1 MLFERLNWLLIATAF
16 CFLAL
21 GGDNRIIAQ
30 EFTLEVDSF
39 TFTALDEQAEP
50 AETEA
55 AVEAE
60 ACESEGGEGCDKEA
74 CDESTCE
81 ESACDK
87 IEGEAKDR
95 DGSTD
100 IDSTENV
107 TATHHQTKVIKVHVG
122 DLPETSLRTFC
133 LTAGGEIL
141 AACGEGESGDVRRF
155 SATGDLIDSWEL
167 PYAPEAINTG
177 SDGNVYVAGSGKF
190 SRYTI
195 EGELIGEGKH
205 PFGDPT
211 EEMLEKARKDVIASH
226 KQQLTWMTQQFEEL
240 ESSVEKFEAKVKAE
254 KEVAH
259 QTETDS
265 DPSAE
270 EAEES
275 VEESDEQ
282 EEEHEEEESQTDE
295 EASEQQVVIYDN
307 LADDPDIQVIESGD
321 NTFILIGST
330 GFVIPEPTEDKTQY
344 EAILDLLISQRDS
357 YQQMVEN
364 QGDEELTEEQIEDKI
379 KQSLLYKMKV
389 ASISEADG
397 EVFLATGAQQGY
409 GFSVWRTNRHFDS
422 AELIVKQLSG
432 CCGQMD
438 VQACCD
444 GVFVA
449 ENSRHKVRRFDRTG
463 DEVCSW
469 GSGNRE
475 GLRGFGGCCNP
486 MNVAFGPDQT
496 VYTAESETGRI
507 KRFTN
512 EGELIELVG
521 KADLVPGCKKVSIAI
536 GPNGDRVYMLDI
548 TRNHIVMLERPADG
562 EVVAYSEENSPE
574 SGFVTSFS
582 GQDANE
588 IEVDTFE
595 AFFRSLGRAMAKNN

>member
-1 MLFERLNWLLIATAF
+1 MTFMRINWLLVTAVICCLLNF
-16 CFLAL
+16 NCLAINA
-21 GGDNRIIAQ
+21 D
-30 EFTLEVDSF
+30 EFTLSSVLRDVLVNADEDQNNEV
-39 TFTALDEQAEP
+39 QP
-50 AETEA
+50 EA
-55 AVEAE
+55 
-60 ACESEGGEGCDKEA
+60 GLNGE
-74 CDESTCE
+74 ESTCTEDSCDKDE
-81 ESACDK
+81 ESCDSSSCEK
-87 IEGEAKDR
+87 EPCGNSDEDNELAADN
-95 DGSTD
+95 DSTD
-100 IDSTENV
+100 IDSAENV
-107 TATHHQTKVIKVHVG
+107 TATHHQTKIIKVHVG
-122 DLPETSLRTFC
+122 DLPETSLHTFC
-133 LTAGGEIL
+133 LTADGEIL
-141 AACGEGESGDVRRF
+141 AACGESESGDVRRF

-177 SDGNVYVAGSGKF
+177 SDGHVYVAGSGKF

-195 EGELIGEGKH
+195 EGELVGEGKH

-211 EEMLEKARKDVIASH
+211 EEMLDKARKDVIASH
-226 KQQLTWMTQQFEEL
+226 KQQLTWMTQQLEEL

-254 KEVAH
+254 KEAAE

-265 DPSAE
+265 DPIAE
-270 EAEES
+270 ENAEES
-275 VEESDEQ
+275 DQ
-282 EEEHEEEESQTDE
+282 QEEEESQADE
-295 EASEQQVVIYDN
+295 EAAQEEVAIYDD
-307 LADDPDIQVIESGD
+307 LTDDPDIQVFESGD
-321 NTFILIGST
+321 NTFLLVGGT
-330 GFVIPEPTEDKTQY
+330 GFMVPEPTEDKTEY
-344 EAILDLLISQRDS
+344 EAILEQLISQRDS

-364 QGDEELTEEQIEDKI
+364 QGDEELTEEQIEEKI

-444 GVFVA
+444 GIFVA

-521 KADLVPGCKKVSIAI
+521 KADLVPGCKKVSIAV

-562 EVVAYSEENSPE
+562 EVVAYSEENNPR
-574 SGFVTSFS
+574 SGLVATFS
-582 GQDANE
+582 NQGTAE
-588 IEVDTFE
+588 IEVDSFE
-595 AFFRSLGRAMAKNN
+595 GFFRSLGRAMAKNN